1 MRTRE
6 LFVVILFVG
15 LSGLLGGGVN
25 SGLALGTHECAFC
38 HDFHGAPAFSLLKY
52 SSTEVLCLSCHSV
65 MINDTKAAAVHNPGD
80 LASNEQGY
88 ITCRECHN
96 PHQGNMGSN
105 IKLVGYKYDPQNNRS
120 FSTPTIRVELPTS
133 NPAFPVYKPVTFESM
148 TAPTA
153 DYYRHDG
160 KGACEICHTSNHL
173 IGADCAACHEHNK
186 DFAPLPPEGFPATGS
201 CTNCHTGT
209 GTDANGLYS
218 YDAYKVGPGS
228 QHTKLKATDSSSAA
242 CTACHAGHSTAPTVV
257 IPNNPSVGINYTANG
272 ETGIALGGTATSG
285 STEAEICWNCHDQ
298 DGNGSLNDSGDIS
311 EWKGFAYN
319 GYTVTGSKSWATAN
333 FDAPGSR
340 IPNRA
345 TVSIHSAN
353 DIDTD
358 ATITK
363 VRASS
368 VAYNV
373 DGSGRTSNHASFSG
387 SKTLEDVKYIRCSY
401 CHDVHDTYGPD
412 KGDTHAFGGTAG
424 TLSIAPTYLR
434 GSWVENPYY
443 ARTTTSGLTSAEIPP
458 EATRHSATHFTT
470 NNHRTGNWGTTN
482 TQTVPRLIANSTG
495 SEKEGGYFIDQN
507 SRWPTRTGSATYMSV
522 ADSAGLCVACHGSNI
537 DTMDYYTGSSLWR
550 NALPK
555 NGHANSTL
563 GGSGRGATTY
573 ASDIF
578 DAALR
583 DGTSPGLTRVTGYM
597 AGQGLDDNVD
607 GSKWGEN
614 RRPLPWD
621 VKSKYSNPEK
631 PDNNNNGIP
640 VPNSGWYNWTAAGN
654 PRITTDVGSAHL
666 RGGDYTTWYGGSTNS
681 GIGGD
686 GRDNI
691 RAHNFTCSKC
701 HTPHASGLPAL
712 LITNCLDFGIANY
725 VVTAP
730 LNDADRT
737 TRLGPGSGYATATN
751 QEQRLSWQV
760 MNNCHR
766 KSSNS
771 TGWNKLAPLQ

>member
-319 GYTVTGSKSWATAN
+319 GYAVTGSKSWATAV
-333 FDAPGSR
+333 FDAPGTR
-340 IPNRA
+340 IPNRG
-345 TVSIHSAN
+345 TVSMHTAN
-353 DIDTD
+353 EIDND

-373 DGSGRTSNHASFSG
+373 DASGRTSNHASFSG
-387 SKTLEDVKYIRCSY
+387 TKTLEDVKYIRCSY
-401 CHDVHDTYGPD
+401 CHDVHNTYGPD
-412 KGDTHAFGGTAG
+412 RGATKNMGGTVTLATGGAG
-424 TLSIAPTYLR
+424 TKTIASTYLR
-434 GSWVENPYY
+434 GTWIENPYY
-443 ARTTTSGLTSAEIPP
+443 AKGGGTTTAEIPP
-458 EATRHSATHFTT
+458 ENTRHTGTDYFTDNKWRYGT
-470 NNHRTGNWGTTN
+470 NNRWGSV
-482 TQTVPRLIANSTG
+482 TVPRLITNTTG
-495 SEKEGGYFIDQN
+495 SSKEGGFFIDQN
-507 SRWPTRTGSATYMSV
+507 SAWPTRIAANSFVSRE
-522 ADSAGLCVACHGSNI
+522 DSAGLCLLCHNRST
-537 DTMDYYTGSSLWR
+537 DTMDYYTGSSLW
-550 NALPK
+550 NGAQ
-555 NGHANSTL
+555 NGHINSTL
-563 GGSGRGATTY
+563 GGGGRGNA
-573 ASDIF
+573 AGNRGNDIF
-578 DAALR
+578 DARLR
-583 DGTSPGLTRVTGYM
+583 NGTAPTMTGQAGYM
-597 AGQGLDDNVD
+597 AGQGFDSPN
-607 GSKWGEN
+607 SNEWGKN
-614 RRPLPWD
+614 RWNNYLPWGASTD
-621 VKSKYSNPEK
+621 KYNGAEPDKSNA
-631 PDNNNNGIP
+631 GIP
-640 VPNSGWYNWTAAGN
+640 AQNTGWYNWASAGAQ
-654 PRITTDVGSAHL
+654 RTTNSANL
-666 RGGDYTTWYGGSTNS
+666 RGGDFTNWYGTGV
-681 GIGGD
+681 IGAD
-686 GRDNI
+686 GLDNI

-712 LITNCLDFGIANY
+712 LTTNCLDYGISNWAKSAN
-725 VVTAP
+725 VT
-730 LNDADRT
+730 
-737 TRLGPGSGYATATN
+737 LGPTN
-751 QEQRLSWQV
+751 TGVSQKNLVAQQV

-766 KSSNS
+766 KSSTT
-771 TGWNKLAPLQ
+771 TGWHKLAPQQ